1 MARNGDPD
9 KQSPRE
15 RQQLREQ
22 VQQMQHLR
30 EHHDEMWDLH
40 RGGRG
45 RDRGPHGQQ
54 RPRLS
59 REEVARV
66 ALAIVDREGLE
77 GFSMRKLGAELGVDP
92 MAAYYYFPN
101 KAAVLDGIVDAV
113 EAEIPPLP
121 ADDAPW
127 DVRLWEMV
135 RAWRHALRA
144 HPHALPVLSTHPS
157 SSIASLQRGEAAAA
171 LLHDAG
177 FAPKEA
183 FQIMNCIMGYVV
195 GVTLAEVGVQ
205 PGGVPDPPMEEV
217 QAQIAQLP
225 PDEFP
230 VLMAAFLGGGGM
242 QYDPFEDGLDL
253 LITGLKVRHG
263 ILAHRTAS

>member
-1 MARNGDPD
+1 MQRGEH
-9 KQSPRE
+9 RE
-15 RQQLREQ
+15 RPLRGRFRAGRQDRPHLSREQ
-22 VQQMQHLR
+22 V
-30 EHHDEMWDLH
+30 
-40 RGGRG
+40 
-45 RDRGPHGQQ
+45 
-54 RPRLS
+54 
-59 REEVARV
+59 VCA
-66 ALAIVDREGLE
+66 ALAIVDRDGLD

-113 EAEIPPLP
+113 QAEIPPLP

-127 DVRLWEMV
+127 DVRLREMV

-144 HPHALPVLSTHPS
+144 HPHALPVLSTHPPS
-157 SSIASLQRGEAAAA
+157 SLASLQRGEAAAA

-177 FAPKEA
+177 FTPKEA

-205 PGGVPDPPMEEV
+205 PGGVPDPTMAEV
-217 QAQIAQLP
+217 QAQIAHLP

-230 VLMAAFLGGGGM
+230 VLTAAFRSGM
-242 QYDPFEDGLDL
+242 QYDPFENGLDL
-253 LITGLKVRHG
+253 LITGLKVRRDAFIRESEEGPH
-263 ILAHRTAS
+263 AHPTAAS